1 LHSDIKDERKETF
14 HRLNH
19 VEQRVSKLEAHPH
32 C

>member
-32 C
+32 P